1 MPIMMIRHSLL
12 PALLLS
18 LCATPLWAAQKVDL
32 DYHVR
37 FLPESDQAEVSLTLE
52 DGERV
57 RSLAFNLGDKG
68 YYSDFS
74 GDGEWTQESPER
86 GVWEPGKGVAKLT
99 YRVRINRPRAKDG
112 FDARMTDD
120 WALLRGDDL
129 VPSAKLRQQDKTE
142 LVARLQF
149 ELPKGWRGVETGWPR
164 IGKDKFRID
173 NSQRKFD
180 RPTGWIVAGK
190 IGTRRARLGET
201 DVTIAAPVGE
211 GMRRMDILTLL
222 TFVWP
227 EAQAVFPRDPAK
239 LLIVGAGDPMWRG
252 GLSAANSYYMHADRP
267 LVSENGTSSLVH
279 ELVHVFS
286 RIQSRDRSDWITE
299 GLAEYYA
306 IELVRRA
313 GGLSE
318 ERYQKVREQQV
329 EWSKSVKSL
338 RSANASGA
346 VTARAVLL
354 LQELDREIRQQTKGS
369 TEPRS
374 LDDVTRGLMR
384 LDKASTKDFIEI
396 SENVMG
402 GASKVLDSKLLK
414 K

>member
-1 MPIMMIRHSLL
+1 MSARRPLL
-12 PALLLS
+12 TATLLLGMS
-18 LCATPLWAAQKVDL
+18 SPLWAAKQVDL
-32 DYHVR
+32 DYRVK
-37 FLPESDQAEVSLTLE
+37 FLPETDQAEVSLTLE
-52 DGERV
+52 KGEV
-57 RSLAFNLGDKG
+57 VQKLAFNLGSKG

-74 GDGEWTQESPER
+74 ADGTWTQDGPES
-86 GVWEPGKGVAKLT
+86 GTWLPGKGKSSLT
-99 YRVRINRPRAKDG
+99 YKVRISHPRANDT
-112 FDARMTDD
+112 FDARMTPD

-129 VPSAKLRQQDKTE
+129 VPSARLSKDDKVE

-149 ELPKGWRGVETGWPR
+149 ELPKGWNGIETGWPK
-164 IGKDKFRID
+164 IGENKFRID
-173 NSQRKFD
+173 NPSRQFD
-180 RPTGWIVAGK
+180 RPTGWILAGK
-190 IGTRRARLGET
+190 IGSRRAQLGDT
-201 DVTIAAPVGE
+201 DVTVAAPVGE

-239 LLIVGAGDPMWRG
+239 LLIVGANDPMWRG
-252 GLSAANSYYMHADRP
+252 GLSAPNSIFFHADRP

-286 RIQSRDRSDWITE
+286 RIRDTDKSDWISE

-313 GGLSE
+313 GGMSE
-318 ERYQKVREQQV
+318 DRYQAIRKKLMG
-329 EWSKSVKSL
+329 WSKKVDSL
-338 RSANASGA
+338 RTDDSTGP

-354 LQELDREIRQQTKGS
+354 LQELDREIRKNTDNQ
-369 TEPRS
+369 RS

-384 LDKASTKDFIEI
+384 LDKVSTKDFIEI

-402 GASKVLDSKLLK
+402 RGSEVLDSKLLR
-414 K
+414 

>member
-1 MPIMMIRHSLL
+1 MMIRRSLL

-18 LCATPLWAAQKVDL
+18 LCTPLWAAQKVDL

-57 RSLAFNLGDKG
+57 RRLAFNLGDKG

-86 GVWEPGKGVAKLT
+86 GVWKPGKGVAKLS
-99 YRVRINRPRAKDG
+99 YRVRISQPHASLENR
-112 FDARMTDD
+112 FSARMTED

-129 VPSAKLRQQDKTE
+129 VPSAKLQQQDKTE

-173 NSQRKFD
+173 NPQRKFD
-180 RPTGWIVAGK
+180 RPTGWIIAGK
-190 IGTRRARLGET
+190 IGTRRAKLGET

-222 TFVWP
+222 TFVWR

-252 GLSAANSYYMHADRP
+252 GLSAPNSYYMHADRP

-286 RIQSRDRSDWITE
+286 RIQARDRSDWITE

-338 RSANASGA
+338 RSSSASGA
-346 VTARAVLL
+346 LTARAVLL
-354 LQELDREIRQQTKGS
+354 LQELDREIRQKTKGT

-402 GASKVLDSKLLK
+402 GASEVLDSKLLK
-414 K
+414 

>member
-1 MPIMMIRHSLL
+1 MPARKLL
-12 PALLLS
+12 TAAFLLGLS
-18 LCATPLWAAQKVDL
+18 SPSWAAKHVDL

-37 FLPESDQAEVSLTLE
+37 FLPESDQAEVRLTLE
-52 DGERV
+52 KGEAV
-57 RSLAFNLGDKG
+57 HSFAFNLGSKG
-68 YYSDFS
+68 YYSDFKA
-74 GDGEWTQESPER
+74 DGEWQQAGPESAIWKPAKGKASLSYKVRVSHER
-86 GVWEPGKGVAKLT
+86 DNGT
-99 YRVRINRPRAKDG
+99 
-112 FDARMTDD
+112 FDARMTPD

-129 VPSAKLRQQDKTE
+129 VPSARMNSDDKFE

-149 ELPKGWRGVETGWPR
+149 ELPKGWNGVETGWPK
-164 IGKDKFRID
+164 IGDNKFRID
-173 NSQRKFD
+173 NPSRKFD
-180 RPTGWIVAGK
+180 RPTGWILAGK
-190 IGTRRARLGET
+190 IGSRRAQLGET
-201 DVTIAAPVGE
+201 DVTVAAPVGE

-252 GLSAANSYYMHADRP
+252 GLSAPNSYYFQAERP

-286 RIQSRDRSDWITE
+286 RISDKDKSDWISE

-313 GGLSE
+313 GGMSE
-318 ERYQKVREQQV
+318 DRYQIIRKKLMK
-329 EWSKSVKSL
+329 WSKKVGSL
-338 RSANASGA
+338 RTERSTGP

-354 LQELDREIRQQTKGS
+354 LQELDREIRKATDNQ
-369 TEPRS
+369 RS

-384 LDKASTKDFIEI
+384 LDKASTQDFIEI

-402 GASKVLDSKLLK
+402 RGSEVLDSKLLR
-414 K
+414 